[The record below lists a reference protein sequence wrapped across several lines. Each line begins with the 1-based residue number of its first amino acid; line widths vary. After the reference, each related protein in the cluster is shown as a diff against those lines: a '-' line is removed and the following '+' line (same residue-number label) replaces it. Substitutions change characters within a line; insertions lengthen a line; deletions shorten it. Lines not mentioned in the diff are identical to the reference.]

1 MKISLDWLSQY
12 VDIDTEP
19 ARLADML
26 TMSGFEV
33 EAVFDPWTHL
43 AGVVCAKVLDVWNHP
58 DADRLQCCK
67 VDTGDGVLSI
77 VCGAPNVS
85 SGMIAACAPPGTVL
99 PSGEEVAAGTIRGQ
113 RSEGM
118 LCSAWELGT
127 GTDAS
132 TILAL
137 ENAVRPGTPLAEAL
151 GLTDTVFE
159 IGLTPNRP
167 DCLSFIGIAREVA
180 ALTERTLRRPGTEPA
195 QNAHDIRERTS
206 VEIRNPDM
214 CPRYSA
220 RLLSGV
226 TVGRS
231 PEWLE
236 RRLLSV
242 GLKPINSIVDITN
255 YVMMETGQPLHAF
268 DFDRLAENRIVVRTR
283 LSEAEKTFVTLDG
296 KERAIEDDMLLIC
309 DGKAPVAVAGVMG
322 GENSEIIQT
331 TTNVLIESA
340 HFDPVSIR
348 KTAKRLGLSTDASHR
363 FERGVDPEGTVYAMD
378 RAAALMAE
386 VAGGDVHSGVIDEHP
401 RPKAMLPIR
410 LSAAKTNRHLGTDLD
425 PPEIGRLLRAIG
437 FQVNPV
443 GSDSPGDFPDE
454 SDTMDVTAP
463 SFRMD
468 VTRPEDLMEEVA
480 RLSGYDNIA
489 TTYPAIPARTFPP
502 LRSHTLK
509 EQLRDRMAGIGFN
522 EAIHYSFTGKNAL
535 TLEFPEGDPRH
546 AELPILNPLS
556 ETQSVMRTTLI
567 GSLLEACQKNLF
579 RQIKD
584 LKLFELG
591 KAFYSRGTESLPEE
605 QGLLAAVWTGAR
617 KPASWHEK
625 SAPCD
630 FFDMKGVLESLF
642 SDFRIGD
649 AVWRA
654 TPADR
659 CAFTRPGQSA
669 TIYAADVELGVVGEI
684 KESIRKQYDIAQKV
698 FAFEIVTDRLFELVP
713 ESISISPVP
722 RFPAT
727 SRDMT
732 LIIDETVPAGDIVQ
746 KIGEMNLDIIEE
758 VLVFD
763 VYSGKPIETGK
774 KSLSIRITYRSHD
787 KTLEEEP
794 VSALHQEITEKLIT
808 QFDAALPG

>member
-33 EAVFDPWTHL
+33 EAVFDPWAHL
-43 AGVVCAKVLDVWNHP
+43 AGVVCAKVLDVWDHP
-58 DADRLQCCK
+58 DADRLKCCK
-67 VDTGDGVLSI
+67 VDTGNAVLSI
-77 VCGAPNVS
+77 VCGAPNVT
-85 SGMIAACAPPGTVL
+85 SGMIAACASPGTVL

-113 RSEGM
+113 RSDGM
-118 LCSAWELGT
+118 LCSASELGT

-132 TILAL
+132 TILEL

-180 ALTERTLRRPGTEPA
+180 ALTERTLRRPGSEPWQHA
-195 QNAHDIRERTS
+195 PDIRERTS

-268 DFDRLAENRIVVRTR
+268 DFDHLAENRIVVRTP
-283 LSEAEKTFVTLDG
+283 LSEAEKTVVTLDG
-296 KERAIEDDMLLIC
+296 KERAIEDDMLMIC
-309 DGKAPVAVAGVMG
+309 DAKAPVAVAGVMG
-322 GENSEIIQT
+322 GENSEIIQA

-363 FERGVDPEGTVYAMD
+363 FERGVDPEGTVYALN

-386 VAGGDVHSGVIDEHP
+386 VAGGEIHSGIIDEYP
-401 RPKAMLPIR
+401 RPANIKPIR
-410 LSAAKTNRHLGTDLD
+410 LSAEKTNRHLGTNLD
-425 PPEIGRLLRAIG
+425 TPEIGRLLSAIG
-437 FQVNPV
+437 FEV
-443 GSDSPGDFPDE
+443 SPGE

-489 TTYPAIPARTFPP
+489 TTYPAIPARTLPP

-522 EAIHYSFTGKNAL
+522 EAIHYSFTGKNAGI
-535 TLEFPEGDPRH
+535 LEFPEGDPRH

-567 GSLLEACQKNLF
+567 GSLLEACQKNLS
-579 RQIKD
+579 RQEKD

-591 KAFYSRGTESLPEE
+591 KAFYSQGTETLPME
-605 QGLLAAVWTGAR
+605 QELLAAVWTGSR
-617 KPASWHEK
+617 RPASWHEK
-625 SAPCD
+625 AASCD
-630 FFDMKGVLESLF
+630 FFDIKGVLESLF
-642 SDFRIGD
+642 SFLRVE
-649 AVWRA
+649 AVTWHA

-669 TIYAADVELGVVGEI
+669 TIHAAGVELGVAGEI
-684 KESIRKQYDIAQKV
+684 KESIRKQYDIGQRV
-698 FAFEIVTDRLFELVP
+698 FAFEIVTDRLFGLVP
-713 ESISISPVP
+713 AGFSFSPVP

-732 LIIDETVPAGDIVQ
+732 LIIDQTVPAGDIVQ
-746 KIGEMNLDIIEE
+746 KIREMNVDIIENIM
-758 VLVFD
+758 VFD
-763 VYSGKPIETGK
+763 VYSGKPIESGK

-794 VSALHQEITEKLIT
+794 VSALHQEITENLISE
-808 QFDAALPG
+808 FGAALPG

>member
-1 MKISLDWLSQY
+1 MKISLDWLTQY

-33 EAVFDPWTHL
+33 EAVSDPWTHL
-43 AGVVCAKVLDVWNHP
+43 AGVVCAKVLEVRAHP
-58 DADRLQCCK
+58 DADRLKCCK
-67 VDTGDGVLSI
+67 VDTGNAVVSI
-77 VCGAPNVS
+77 VCGAPNVT
-85 SGMIAACAPPGTVL
+85 SGMNAAYAAPGTVL
-99 PSGEEVAAGTIRGQ
+99 PAGEIITAGTIRGQ

-118 LCSAWELGT
+118 LCSASELGI

-132 TILAL
+132 IILAL
-137 ENAVRPGTPLAEAL
+137 EDTTRPGTPLAEAL
-151 GLTDTVFE
+151 GLSDTVFE

-180 ALTERTLRRPGTEPA
+180 ALTERTLRPPDTEPV
-195 QNAHDIRERTS
+195 QNAPDVRERTS
-206 VEIRNPDM
+206 VEIRNPEM

-231 PEWLE
+231 PKWLE

-242 GLKPINSIVDITN
+242 GLKPINNIVDITN

-268 DFDRLAENRIVVRTR
+268 DFGRLADNRIVVRTR
-283 LSEAEKTFVTLDG
+283 ASEAEKTFVTLDG

-322 GENSEIIQT
+322 GENSEITQS

-363 FERGVDPEGTVYAMD
+363 FERGVDPAGTVYAMD

-386 VAGGDVHSGVIDEHP
+386 IAMGAIHSGIIDEYP
-401 RPKAMLPIR
+401 RPKAIEPIR
-410 LSAAKTNRHLGTDLD
+410 LSTEKTNRHLGTSLD
-425 PPEIGRLLRAIG
+425 SSEIGRLLQAIG
-437 FQVNPV
+437 FKVSAV
-443 GSDSPGDFPDE
+443 I
-454 SDTMDVTAP
+454 SDTHGEFDIMDVLAP

-468 VTRPEDLMEEVA
+468 VIRPEDLMEEVA

-489 TTYPAIPARTFPP
+489 TTYPAIPARTRPP

-522 EAIHYSFTGKNAL
+522 EAIHYSFTGKNAGI
-535 TLEFPEGDPRH
+535 LEFPEGDPRH
-546 AELPILNPLS
+546 AELPVLNPLS

-567 GSLLEACQKNLF
+567 GSLLDACQKNLS
-579 RQIKD
+579 RQEKD

-591 KAFYSRGTESLPEE
+591 KAFYSRGTEALPEE

-617 KPASWHEK
+617 RPASWHEK
-625 SAPCD
+625 RSPCD
-630 FFDMKGVLESLF
+630 FYDIKGVLESLF
-642 SDFRIGD
+642 SDLRIGD
-649 AVWRA
+649 VTWRA
-654 TPADR
+654 TPVDR

-669 TIYAADVELGVVGEI
+669 TIHAADVELGVVGEI
-684 KESIRKQYDIAQKV
+684 KESIRKQYDIGQNV
-698 FAFEIVTDRLFELVP
+698 FAFEIVTDRLFGLVP
-713 ESISISPVP
+713 EDFNFSPVP

-732 LIIDETVPAGDIVQ
+732 LIIDETLPAGDIVQ
-746 KIGEMNLDIIEE
+746 KIGEMNVDIIENI
-758 VLVFD
+758 LVFD
-763 VYSGKPIETGK
+763 VYSGKPIKAGK
-774 KSLSIRITYRSHD
+774 KSVSIRITYRSHD

-808 QFDAALPG
+808 EFGADLPV

>member
-1 MKISLDWLSQY
+1 MKISLDWLTQY

-43 AGVVCAKVLDVWNHP
+43 AGVVCAKVLEVRKHP
-58 DADRLQCCK
+58 DADRLKCCK
-67 VDTGDGVLSI
+67 VDTGDAVVSI
-77 VCGAPNVS
+77 VCGAPNVA
-85 SGMIAACAPPGTVL
+85 SGMNAACATPGTVL
-99 PSGEEVAAGTIRGQ
+99 PSGEEVTAGTIRGQ

-118 LCSAWELGT
+118 LCSASELGI

-132 TILAL
+132 IILAL
-137 ENAVRPGTPLAEAL
+137 ENTIRPGTPLAEAL
-151 GLTDTVFE
+151 GLSDTVFE

-180 ALTERTLRRPGTEPA
+180 AMTDRTLRLPVTELV
-195 QNAHDIRERTS
+195 QNAPDIREQTS
-206 VEIRNPDM
+206 VEILNPGM

-231 PEWLE
+231 PKWLE
-236 RRLLSV
+236 RRLLSI
-242 GLKPINSIVDITN
+242 GLKPINNLVDITN

-268 DFDRLAENRIVVRTR
+268 DFDHLAENRIVVRTR
-283 LSEAEKTFVTLDG
+283 ASEAEKTFVTLDG
-296 KERAIEDDMLLIC
+296 KERAIEDDMLMIC

-322 GENSEIIQT
+322 GENSEIIQS

-340 HFDPVSIR
+340 HFEPVSIR

-363 FERGVDPEGTVYAMD
+363 FERGVDPAGTVYAMD

-386 VAGGDVHSGVIDEHP
+386 IAGGEIHSGIIDEYP
-401 RPKAMLPIR
+401 RPAAIEPIR
-410 LSAAKTNRHLGTDLD
+410 LSAKKTNRHLGTNLD
-425 PPEIGRLLRAIG
+425 SSEIGRLLWAIG
-437 FQVNPV
+437 FEV
-443 GSDSPGDFPDE
+443 SPGE
-454 SDTMDVTAP
+454 SDIMDVLAP

-489 TTYPAIPARTFPP
+489 TTYPAIPARTRPP
-502 LRSHTLK
+502 LRSHMLK
-509 EQLRDRMAGIGFN
+509 EQLRDRMAAVGFN
-522 EAIHYSFTGKNAL
+522 EAIHYSFTGKNARI
-535 TLEFPEGDPRH
+535 LEFPEGDPRH

-579 RQIKD
+579 RQEKD

-591 KAFYSRGTESLPEE
+591 KAFYSRGTEALPVE
-605 QGLLAAVWTGAR
+605 QGLLAAVWTGAGR
-617 KPASWHEK
+617 PASWHEK
-625 SAPCD
+625 RTPCD
-630 FFDMKGVLESLF
+630 FYDIKGVLESLF
-642 SDFRIGD
+642 SYLRIND
-649 AVWRA
+649 VTWRA

-669 TIYAADVELGVVGEI
+669 TIHAADMELGVAGEI
-684 KESIRKQYDIAQKV
+684 KESIRKRYDIGQNV
-698 FAFEIVTDRLFELVP
+698 FAFEIDTDRLFGLVP
-713 ESISISPVP
+713 EGFSFSPVP

-732 LIIDETVPAGDIVQ
+732 LIIDETVAAGDIVK
-746 KIGEMNLDIIEE
+746 KIREMNVDIIENI
-758 VLVFD
+758 LVFD
-763 VYSGKPIETGK
+763 VYSGKPIEAGK

-794 VSALHQEITEKLIT
+794 VSTLHQEITERLIT
-808 QFDAALPG
+808 EFGADLPG

>member
-33 EAVFDPWTHL
+33 EAVFDPWAHL
-43 AGVVCAKVLDVWNHP
+43 AGAVCAKVIEVREHP
-58 DADRLQCCK
+58 DADRLKHCT
-67 VDTGDGVLSI
+67 VDTGDAVLSI
-77 VCGAPNVS
+77 VCGAPNVVS
-85 SGMIAACAPPGTVL
+85 DMNAACAAPGSVL
-99 PSGEEVAAGTIRGQ
+99 PSGEEVTVGTIRGQ

-118 LCSAWELGT
+118 LCSASELGI

-151 GLTDTVFE
+151 GLSDTVFE

-167 DCLSFIGIAREVA
+167 DCLSFMGIAREVA
-180 ALTERTLRRPGTEPA
+180 ALTDRTLRRPDTVLA
-195 QNAHDIRERTS
+195 QNAPDIRDLTS
-206 VEIRNPDM
+206 VEIQNPDM

-231 PEWLE
+231 PQWLE
-236 RRLLSV
+236 KRLLSV

-283 LSEAEKTFVTLDG
+283 ISEAEKTFVTLDG
-296 KERAIEDDMLLIC
+296 KERAIEDDMLMIC

-322 GENSEIIQT
+322 GENSEITQI

-348 KTAKRLGLSTDASHR
+348 KTAKRLGLATDASHR

-378 RAAALMAE
+378 RAAALIAE
-386 VAGGDVHSGVIDEHP
+386 IAGGEIHAGVIDEYP
-401 RPKAMLPIR
+401 RPAAIQPIR
-410 LSAAKTNRHLGTDLD
+410 LSAEKTNRHLGTSLD
-425 PPEIGRLLRAIG
+425 PPEIGRLLSAIG
-437 FQVNPV
+437 FEVSL
-443 GSDSPGDFPDE
+443 GESDIPGQ
-454 SDTMDVTAP
+454 SDTMDVLAP

-489 TTYPAIPARTFPP
+489 VTYPAIPARTLPP

-509 EQLRDRMAGIGFN
+509 EQLRDRMAGLGFN
-522 EAIHYSFTGKNAL
+522 EAIHYSFTGKNARI
-535 TLEFPEGDPRH
+535 LEFPEGDLRH

-591 KAFYSRGTESLPEE
+591 KAFYSRGTEALPEE

-617 KPASWHEK
+617 RPASWHGNR
-625 SAPCD
+625 SPCD
-630 FFDMKGVLESLF
+630 FYDIKGILESLF
-642 SDFRIGD
+642 SDLRVGP
-649 AVWRA
+649 VTWRA

-669 TIYAADVELGVVGEI
+669 TIHAGDIELGVVGEI
-684 KESIRKQYDIAQKV
+684 KESIRKQYDIGQKV
-698 FAFEIVTDRLFELVP
+698 FAFEIVTDRLFGLVP
-713 ESISISPVP
+713 ESFSFSPVP

-732 LIIDETVPAGDIVQ
+732 LIIDETMPAGDIVQ
-746 KIGEMNLDIIEE
+746 KIRKMNVDIIEDI
-758 VLVFD
+758 LVFD
-763 VYSGKPIETGK
+763 VYSGKPIEAGK
-774 KSLSIRITYRSHD
+774 KSVSIRITYRSRD

-794 VSALHQEITEKLIT
+794 VSSLHQEITEKLIT
-808 QFDAALPG
+808 EFGADLPG